1 MNTHAHQ
8 PVARNSESSLP
19 CNASGAVFTRKGC
32 GTVSTV
38 PQRLASRPAWR
49 LLKVCILPCLVL
61 WRKSLRFMASQR
73 V

>member
-1 MNTHAHQ
+1 MHTNVYIHINTHAHQ

-38 PQRLASRPAWR
+38 PQRLESRPCMVA
-49 LLKVCILPCLVL
+49 LKSVHPPMPRTL
-61 WRKSLRFMASQR
+61 A
-73 V
+73 